1 MSRRL
6 IPSLALGSL
15 LAATLAA
22 VAGAASPPAEV
33 IGTGPLFHIVG
44 DIDKSVA
51 FYRGLLGAPAN
62 NAGPR
67 TFTADPELQELYH
80 LPGGRESASVVR
92 VPGLGLSLEF
102 VEWRDVDRTPAQ
114 PRIQDPGATVI
125 ILTVRDIDA
134 MTTWLAQH
142 GAAIITPGGKPVPAG
157 ATGVRGR
164 VVFARDPDGDG
175 FFIEVRQPDTLPD
188 SVVPPPANVI
198 DAAFA
203 VTIDNTDKTMRV
215 YRDALGFH
223 VDGAA
228 SFEKGDAW
236 TAAAGIPGAEYR
248 KQTALVPGSTVRVDF
263 VEFRNI
269 DRKAGRSRIQDP
281 GTSMLQFS
289 VRDISA
295 TVKALKE
302 SGAVVVTAG
311 GGSTLRHGS
320 PISHVRDPNNFFL
333 EPMQPAP
340 K

>member
-1 MSRRL
+1 MSRRV
-6 IPSLALGSL
+6 IPALVLGSL

-22 VAGAASPPAEV
+22 GAGAASPPAEV

-92 VPGLGLSLEF
+92 VPGLGLSLEL
-102 VEWRDVDRTPAQ
+102 VEWRDVDRAPAQ

-134 MTTWLAQH
+134 TTTWLAQH
-142 GAAIITPGGKPVPAG
+142 GAAIITPGGKPVPARV
-157 ATGVRGR
+157 TGGKGR
-164 VVFARDPDGDG
+164 VVFAKDPDG
-175 FFIEVRQPDTLPD
+175 FFIEVRQPDTPAD
-188 SVVPPPANVI
+188 SVIPPPANVI
-198 DAAFA
+198 GAAFA
-203 VTIDNTDKTMRV
+203 VTIDNTDQTLRL
-215 YRDALGFH
+215 YRDALGFQ
-223 VDGAA
+223 VEGAA

-248 KQTALVPGSTVRVDF
+248 KQTALVPGSTVRIDF
-263 VEFRNI
+263 VEYRST

-302 SGAVVVTAG
+302 AGALVVTAG

-320 PISHVRDPNNFFL
+320 PISLLRDPNNFFL